1 MPITR
6 LEKDWGQVLLSRRPE
21 IAVRLAQQ
29 FIAPTLRRAAQ
40 DGDITPAEVEQKI
53 EWAISQHL
61 LWGVWRD
68 PKQLQPELQQDIPI
82 IIASKTY
89 NAGVSKRTTYM
100 QIMDAGLFFGQPKV
114 ALTLTTCDI
123 TPNPE
128 YSIKKAAE
136 NGKARLFNRPICAC

>member
-1 MPITR
+1 LGTGALVTPPG
-6 LEKDWGQVLLSRRPE
+6 DSRASGAT
-21 IAVRLAQQ
+21 IY
-29 FIAPTLRRAAQ
+29 RAHTTTGGAR
-40 DGDITPAEVEQKI
+40 GDITPAEGEQKI

-68 PKQLQPELQQDIPI
+68 PKQLQPELQQDIPF

-100 QIMDAGLFFGQPKV
+100 QIMDVGLVFGQPKV

-123 TPNPE
+123 TPNRNIP
-128 YSIKKAAE
+128 SKKPP
-136 NGKARLFNRPICAC
+136 KMARHGSLTLHFSARIFSDCNAI